1 MKNWP
6 MAVKIWAVFAAVL
19 LCLFIAVSSV
29 LPTMLRDF
37 FTSQIYGMIEDSQ
50 QPFQN
55 STFDPVNGVL
65 VSKEEN
71 GNASIIAAIPRLDT
85 GTTSSTPNAAPTS
98 ESRAVTKVVATKIA
112 GPDIRHLYLKE
123 NTIYPL
129 FSNEFELSQE
139 IYNGIAQKAVAQK
152 EAKAT
157 YEGSFEGQTLFYVIS
172 KNDINSSEWL
182 ISYTWGSY
190 RNEQAGALFKN
201 LIWLLIALMLLCWL
215 PCLWLSRY
223 LSKPINEMER
233 QMTRIADR
241 DWHESFDLERRDEIG
256 RLAKAFETMRQRLV
270 QQDQAQQSYLQ
281 HTSHEL
287 KTPVMVIHSYAH
299 SIKEG
304 IYPKGS
310 LESSIETIISESDR
324 LDEQIHSL
332 LRLNRLQYITSTT
345 RKSEMKPLEI
355 KEVLEDVV
363 QRLRYRRANLEWT
376 VDLPSWTIQG
386 SSEQWKVVFENII
399 DNAIRYASK
408 EIKITAEKGAGPR
421 SMTVEIYNDGPQV
434 EESMLTNMF
443 NTFRTGPYGKFG
455 LGLAIVKQIL
465 NSIGA
470 QIEVVNKKTG
480 VAFRIALPEEEPSDG
495 KE

>member
-37 FTSQIYGMIEDSQ
+37 FTGQIYGMIEDSQ
-50 QPFQN
+50 QPFEN
-55 STFDPVNGVL
+55 STFDPDNGIL
-65 VSKEEN
+65 LTKTEDN
-71 GNASIIAAIPRLDT
+71 GSASIVAAVPRVPTED
-85 GTTSSTPNAAPTS
+85 SSSPNAAPTS
-98 ESRAVTKVVATKIA
+98 PGRSTTNVAATRIT
-112 GPDIRHLYLKE
+112 GPDIRHLYYKDRS
-123 NTIYPL
+123 IYLL
-129 FSNEFELSQE
+129 FSTTAELPQSMYNQISQ
-139 IYNGIAQKAVAQK
+139 QTLAQK
-152 EAKAT
+152 ETVAT
-157 YEGSFEGQTLFYVIS
+157 YEGKVAGQTLFYI
-172 KNDINSSEWL
+172 INKSNGNSEESL

-223 LSKPINEMER
+223 LSKPINEMEK
-233 QMTRIADR
+233 QMTRISER
-241 DWHESFDLERRDEIG
+241 DWHEPFELERRDEIG

-332 LRLNRLQYITSTT
+332 LRLNRLQYVTSTT

-363 QRLRYRRANLEWT
+363 QRLRYKRANLEWT
-376 VDLPSWTIQG
+376 VDLPAWTIQG
-386 SSEQWKVVFENII
+386 SREQWKVVFENII

-408 EIKITAEKGAGPR
+408 EIRITAEKGSGPR

-470 QIEVVNKKTG
+470 QIEVVNKQTG

-495 KE
+495 KN